1 MTAGGATNEL
11 FVAFGVGFG
20 VAVALTGAVARRR
33 RAH

>member
-1 MTAGGATNEL
+1 MTAGGATSDL

-20 VAVALTGAVARRR
+20 VAFALTGAVAFRR